1 MVEPLDRIRPRQ
13 QVGIRHGEE
22 DVRPEMGTLDVQ
34 RANQLGTEEVRR
46 WMWQRGWDARSD
58 PLVEDR
64 RSDRPPS
71 MARTTGFR
79 NA

>member
-1 MVEPLDRIRPRQ
+1 
-13 QVGIRHGEE
+13 
-22 DVRPEMGTLDVQ
+22 MGTLDVQ

-71 MARTTGFR
+71 MARTTGFPATR
-79 NA
+79 ETVTPPNGPPGGARSL